1 MSLSKL
7 KTLEYR
13 LFKKMREMLTIYY
26 KNESQRLKQ
35 LKILEKQKN
44 YKKDNKQ

>member
-1 MSLSKL
+1 
-7 KTLEYR
+7 
-13 LFKKMREMLTIYY
+13 MLTIYY

-44 YKKDNKQ
+44 YKKDIKQQKVEEEKKQEQNE

>member
-1 MSLSKL
+1 
-7 KTLEYR
+7 
-13 LFKKMREMLTIYY
+13 MLTIYY

-44 YKKDNKQ
+44 YKKDNKQQKVEEEKKQEQNE